1 MFSEGNR
8 LKSIS
13 AATNNC
19 NLLSP
24 SGCFAKRT
32 CKDDLFQDEGK
43 ARIRG
48 CNRRPVAPI
57 GKNRQ
62 FPLSAEWMLG

>member
-1 MFSEGNR
+1 MFSKGNR

-19 NLLSP
+19 NLLSR

-32 CKDDLFQDEGK
+32 RKTIYFRSSAKGPFPPLRPNVRSAKTANFHCWPN
-43 ARIRG
+43 G
-48 CNRRPVAPI
+48 C
-57 GKNRQ
+57 
-62 FPLSAEWMLG
+62 SD